1 MTTMAA
7 FSPEFLA
14 RATGGVWTRRPERSL
29 NGFTQDT
36 RTLQPDDVFVAL
48 RTDRRDGH
56 AFLGEARAKG
66 ASAALVAHADP
77 AEPLPQLVVADPLVA
92 LQAAAREHRRRF
104 RGPVIGIS
112 GSAGK
117 TSTKNLLA
125 ALLGGEPRVLATRG
139 NLNNHLGVPLTL
151 LRLDPQE
158 HAYAVIEAG
167 ISMPGDMPPLA
178 AMIEPDL
185 AIITMVGPA
194 HLEALGSL
202 AGVAREKAELPRAAR
217 MAVFPSSCGEYTA
230 FRDLTVPTLRVERV
244 EDPAALREPLGA
256 DCARYTLVRG
266 TSSTELRLSAAPETA
281 FVLGVIS
288 DGLAQNAVL
297 ALLVALRLG
306 LPVDSL
312 RRRLA
317 EWRPGDLRADV
328 RRVGDRLLYVDC
340 YNANPASMADAL
352 EAFLR
357 VAPGAEPRFF
367 LLGAMEELGAEAE
380 RHHRELGRS
389 LPLREG
395 DVCCFVGGY
404 GEAVRA
410 GAREAGVASERI
422 ELVADAASLVSRVAA
437 FRGSLFVKGSRR
449 HALERALGEA
459 GH

>member
-1 MTTMAA
+1 MPI

-29 NGFTQDT
+29 TGFTQDT
-36 RTLQPDDVFVAL
+36 RTLQAGDVFVAL
-48 RTDRRDGH
+48 RTERRDGH
-56 AFLGEARAKG
+56 AFLAEARAKG
-66 ASAALVAHADP
+66 AAAALVARADA
-77 AEPLPQLVVADPLVA
+77 AEPLPQLVVADPLLA

-104 RGPVIGIS
+104 RGPVIGVS

-125 ALLGGEPRVLATRG
+125 QLLGGEPRVLATRG

-158 HAYAVIEAG
+158 HAYAVVEAG
-167 ISMPGDMPPLA
+167 ISGPGDMPPLA

-202 AGVAREKAELPRAAR
+202 DGVAREKAELPRAAR
-217 MAVFPSSCGEYTA
+217 VAVFPDDCRQYAA
-230 FRDLTVPTLRVERV
+230 FRDLTVSTLRAEQV
-244 EDPAALREPLGA
+244 EDPAALREAIGA
-256 DCARYTLVRG
+256 ERARYVLTQRG
-266 TSSTELRLSAAPETA
+266 AETELRLSAAPDTP
-281 FVLGVIS
+281 FTMGLVS
-288 DGLAQNAVL
+288 DGLARNTVL

-317 EWRPGDLRADV
+317 EWRSGDLRAEV
-328 RRVGDRLLYVDC
+328 RRDGDRLVYVDC

-352 EAFLR
+352 DAFVR
-357 VAPGAEPRFF
+357 VAPAAAARF
-367 LLGAMEELGAEAE
+367 LVLGAMEELGVEAE
-380 RHHRELGRS
+380 RHHRELGRR
-389 LPLREG
+389 LPLRPG
-395 DVCCFVGGY
+395 DLCCFVGGH

-410 GAREAGVASERI
+410 GAADAGVDPERI
-422 ELVADAASLVSRVAA
+422 ELVADAARLAPRLAA
-437 FRGSLFVKGSRR
+437 FHGAIFIKGSRR

>member
-1 MTTMAA
+1 MT
-7 FSPEFLA
+7 
-14 RATGGVWTRRPERSL
+14 
-29 NGFTQDT
+29 GFTQDT
-36 RTLQPDDVFVAL
+36 RTLQPGDVFVAL
-48 RTDRRDGH
+48 RTERRDGH
-56 AFLGEARAKG
+56 AFLAEARAKG
-66 ASAALVAHADP
+66 AAAALVARADA
-77 AEPLPQLVVADPLVA
+77 AEPLPQLVVADPLLA

-104 RGPVIGIS
+104 RGPVIGVS

-125 ALLGGEPRVLATRG
+125 QLLGGEPRVLATRG

-158 HAYAVIEAG
+158 HAYAVVEAG
-167 ISMPGDMPPLA
+167 ISGPGDMPPLA

-202 AGVAREKAELPRAAR
+202 DGVASEKAELPRAAR
-217 MAVFPSSCGEYTA
+217 VAVFPDDCRRYAA
-230 FRDLTVPTLRVERV
+230 FRDLTVSTLRAEPV
-244 EDPAALREPLGA
+244 EDPGRLREPIGSER
-256 DCARYTLVRG
+256 ARYVLTQRAAE
-266 TSSTELRLSAAPETA
+266 TELRLSAAPDTP
-281 FVLGVIS
+281 FTMGLVS
-288 DGLAQNAVL
+288 DGLARNAVL

-317 EWRPGDLRADV
+317 EWRSGDLRADV
-328 RRVGDRLLYVDC
+328 RREADRLLYVDC

-352 EAFLR
+352 DAFVR
-357 VAPGAEPRFF
+357 VAPVAEPR
-367 LLGAMEELGAEAE
+367 LLVLGAMEELGAEAE
-380 RHHRELGRS
+380 RHHRELGRR
-389 LPLREG
+389 LPLRPG
-395 DVCCFVGGY
+395 DHCCFVGGH

-410 GAREAGVASERI
+410 GAADAGVDPERV
-422 ELVADAASLVSRVAA
+422 ELVADAASLAPRVAA
-437 FRGSLFVKGSRR
+437 FRGAIFIKGSRR

>member
-1 MTTMAA
+1 MPT

-14 RATGGVWTRRPERSL
+14 RATGGVWTRRPERGL
-29 NGFTQDT
+29 TGFTQDT
-36 RTLQPDDVFVAL
+36 RTLQPGDVFVAL
-48 RTDRRDGH
+48 RTERRDGH
-56 AFLGEARAKG
+56 AFLAEARAKG
-66 ASAALVAHADP
+66 ASAALVARASTE
-77 AEPLPQLVVADPLVA
+77 EPLPQLVVADPLLA

-125 ALLGGEPRVLATRG
+125 QLLGGEPRVLATRG

-158 HAYAVIEAG
+158 HAYAVVEAG
-167 ISMPGDMPPLA
+167 ISGPGDMPPLA

-202 AGVAREKAELPRAAR
+202 EGVAREKAELPRAAR
-217 MAVFPSSCGEYTA
+217 VAVFPAECRQYAA
-230 FRDLTVPTLRVERV
+230 FRDLTVSSLRAEQV
-244 EDPAALREPLGA
+244 EDPAALREPIGA
-256 DCARYTLVRG
+256 ERARYLLVRHAEE
-266 TSSTELRLSAAPETA
+266 TEVRLSAVPETP
-281 FVLGVIS
+281 FTMGLVS
-288 DGLAQNAVL
+288 DGLARNAVL

-317 EWRPGDLRADV
+317 EWRSGDLRAEV
-328 RRVGDRLLYVDC
+328 RRDGDRLVYVDC

-352 EAFLR
+352 DAFVR
-357 VAPGAEPRFF
+357 IAPTGAPRF
-367 LLGAMEELGAEAE
+367 LVLGAMEELGAEAE
-380 RHHRELGRS
+380 RHHRELGRR
-389 LPLREG
+389 LPLRLG
-395 DVCCFVGGY
+395 DRCCFVGGY

-410 GAREAGVASERI
+410 GAADAGVDPQRI
-422 ELVADAASLVSRVAA
+422 ELVADAASLAPQVAA
-437 FRGSLFVKGSRR
+437 FRGSIFVKGSRR

>member
-1 MTTMAA
+1 MT
-7 FSPEFLA
+7 
-14 RATGGVWTRRPERSL
+14 
-29 NGFTQDT
+29 GFTQDT
-36 RTLQPDDVFVAL
+36 RTLQPGDVFVAL
-48 RTDRRDGH
+48 RTERRDGH
-56 AFLGEARAKG
+56 AFLAEARAKG
-66 ASAALVAHADP
+66 AAAALVARADA
-77 AEPLPQLVVADPLVA
+77 AEPLPQLVVADPLLA

-104 RGPVIGIS
+104 RGPVIGVS

-125 ALLGGEPRVLATRG
+125 QLLGGEPRVLATRG

-158 HAYAVIEAG
+158 HAYAVVEAG
-167 ISMPGDMPPLA
+167 ISGPGDMPPLA

-202 AGVAREKAELPRAAR
+202 DGVAREKAELPRAAR
-217 MAVFPSSCGEYTA
+217 VAVFPDDCRRYAA
-230 FRDLTVPTLRVERV
+230 FRDLTVSTLRAEPV
-244 EDPAALREPLGA
+244 EDPGRLREPIGA
-256 DCARYTLVRG
+256 ERARYVLTQRAAE
-266 TSSTELRLSAAPETA
+266 TELRLSAAPDTP
-281 FVLGVIS
+281 FTMGLVS
-288 DGLAQNAVL
+288 DGLARNAVL

-317 EWRPGDLRADV
+317 EWRSGDLRADV
-328 RRVGDRLLYVDC
+328 RREADRLLYVDC

-352 EAFLR
+352 DAFVR
-357 VAPGAEPRFF
+357 VAPVAEPR
-367 LLGAMEELGAEAE
+367 LLVLGAMEELGAEAE
-380 RHHRELGRS
+380 RHHRELGRR
-389 LPLREG
+389 LPLRPG
-395 DVCCFVGGY
+395 DHCCFVGGH

-410 GAREAGVASERI
+410 GAADAGVDPERV
-422 ELVADAASLVSRVAA
+422 ELVADAASLAPRVAA
-437 FRGSLFVKGSRR
+437 FRGAIFIKGSRR

>member
-1 MTTMAA
+1 MT
-7 FSPEFLA
+7 
-14 RATGGVWTRRPERSL
+14 
-29 NGFTQDT
+29 GFTQDT
-36 RTLQPDDVFVAL
+36 RTLQPGDVFVAL
-48 RTDRRDGH
+48 RTERRDGH
-56 AFLGEARAKG
+56 AFLAEARAKG
-66 ASAALVAHADP
+66 AAAALVARADA
-77 AEPLPQLVVADPLVA
+77 AEPLPQLVVADPLPA

-104 RGPVIGIS
+104 RGPVIGVS

-125 ALLGGEPRVLATRG
+125 QLLGGEPRVLATRG

-158 HAYAVIEAG
+158 HAYAVVEAG
-167 ISMPGDMPPLA
+167 ISGPGDMPPLA

-202 AGVAREKAELPRAAR
+202 DGVAREKAELPRAAR
-217 MAVFPSSCGEYTA
+217 VAVFPDDCRRYAA
-230 FRDLTVPTLRVERV
+230 FRDLTVSTLRAEPV
-244 EDPAALREPLGA
+244 EDPGRLREPIGSER
-256 DCARYTLVRG
+256 ARYVLTQRAAE
-266 TSSTELRLSAAPETA
+266 TELRLSAAPDTP
-281 FVLGVIS
+281 FTMGLVS
-288 DGLAQNAVL
+288 DGLARNAVL

-317 EWRPGDLRADV
+317 EWRSGDLRADV
-328 RRVGDRLLYVDC
+328 RREADRLLYVDC

-352 EAFLR
+352 DAFVR
-357 VAPGAEPRFF
+357 VAPVAEPR
-367 LLGAMEELGAEAE
+367 LLVLGAMEELGAEAE
-380 RHHRELGRS
+380 RHHRELGRR
-389 LPLREG
+389 LPLRPG
-395 DVCCFVGGY
+395 DHCCFVGGH

-410 GAREAGVASERI
+410 GAADAGVDPERV
-422 ELVADAASLVSRVAA
+422 ELVADAASLAPRVAA
-437 FRGSLFVKGSRR
+437 FRGAIFIKGSRR